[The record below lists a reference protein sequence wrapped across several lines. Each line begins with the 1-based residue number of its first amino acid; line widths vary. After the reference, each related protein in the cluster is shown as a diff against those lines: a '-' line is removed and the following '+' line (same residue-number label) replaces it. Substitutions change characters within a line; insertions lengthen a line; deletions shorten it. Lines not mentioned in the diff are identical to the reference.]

1 MKKDIRTIIAVLLLT
16 ISTIVSCAS
25 RKPEVVLS
33 KAMFEAQTGNM
44 PEPVWRLFYA
54 VKESL
59 DYGLCDEE
67 RAPKE
72 DPADYERVTAE
83 ILALVKD
90 SFEIFEYSVEGME
103 YRMELRSQKDQS
115 KRYLATRS
123 ETFEWKRGKWVS
135 LGEYVYV

>member
-1 MKKDIRTIIAVLLLT
+1 MTKDIRPIIAVLFLT

-25 RKPEVVLS
+25 QGPDLS
-33 KAMFEAQTGNM
+33 GSMEMFEAQTKKM

-59 DYGLCDEE
+59 DYGFLDEE
-67 RAPKE
+67 LAPKE
-72 DPADYERVTAE
+72 NLADYERVTPDL
-83 ILALVKD
+83 LALVNE
-90 SFEIFEYSVEGME
+90 SFEIHDYLIYGMGYSL
-103 YRMELRSQKDQS
+103 ELRNLKDQS

-123 ETFEWKRGKWVS
+123 EMFEWKGGTWVS